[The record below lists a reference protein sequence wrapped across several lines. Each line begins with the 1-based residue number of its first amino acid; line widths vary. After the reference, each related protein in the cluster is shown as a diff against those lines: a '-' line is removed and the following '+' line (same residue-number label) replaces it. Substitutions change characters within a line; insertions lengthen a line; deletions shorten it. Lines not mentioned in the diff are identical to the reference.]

1 MFRTLHFKNL
11 IIFCFL
17 GTLVYLLQFFNV
29 KLPLSINN
37 YLNDFLIIPIV
48 LSLSLLVLR
57 LIRKDSS
64 FTISIAIILYVFFFY
79 SVFFEYYMPKISTRY
94 TSDIVDV
101 LMYFFGSVWFWILQK
116 KNRNKKEF

>member
-1 MFRTLHFKNL
+1 MFRTLLFKNL

-29 KLPLSINN
+29 KLPLLVNN

-64 FTISIAIILYVFFFY
+64 FTISISIILYVFFFY

-94 TSDIVDV
+94 TSDMVDV
-101 LMYFFGSVWFWILQK
+101 LLYFLGGVWFWVLQK
-116 KNRNKKEF
+116 KSN